1 MASIIRIQ
9 DLPADEIKQ
18 LLSSSGHRL
27 SQEQASAVRDS
38 VVEIRSAKWACDTFE
53 HYDRRAEAA

>member
-18 LLSSSGHRL
+18 LLSTSGDRL
-27 SQEQASAVRDS
+27 SQEQALAVRDS
-38 VVEIRSAKWACDTFE
+38 VVEISSAKWACDTLE
-53 HYDRRAEAA
+53 QYGKRAEAA